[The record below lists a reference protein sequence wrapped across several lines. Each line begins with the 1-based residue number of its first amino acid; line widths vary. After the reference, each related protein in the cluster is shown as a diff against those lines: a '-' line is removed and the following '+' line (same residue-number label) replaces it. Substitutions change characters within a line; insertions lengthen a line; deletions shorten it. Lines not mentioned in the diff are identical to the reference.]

1 MDVTMVGLWSIAVP
15 THAEDVPVVPDPD
28 KLMVLG
34 ELGALLITVK
44 LADAAPV
51 AVGVKE
57 T

>member
-1 MDVTMVGLWSIAVP
+1 MDVTMLGIWSIVVP
-15 THAEDVPVVPDPD
+15 THAEDVPVVPAPD

-44 LADAAPV
+44 VAEAAPA
-51 AVGVKE
+51 AVGAKE